1 MTIACTMRPRL
12 HLPLLS
18 LLTCAHLAPALPQ
31 LRNDQTVLSQPVEA
45 LSNPLKPIADHS
57 IHSLASLPS
66 HRIRL
71 RSPRDLCDPSVDQ
84 VSGYLDTARGHHFFF
99 WQFDSRNDPEN
110 DPLVL
115 WLNGGPGCSSFTG
128 LVQELGPCR
137 IQPDGKDPVFN
148 PYSWTNNASVIFLDQ
163 PVGVGFSY
171 GDKGDRGIYS
181 TEAAAVDVYA
191 FLQIFFETFAS
202 KFGNSEFFIA
212 GESFGGRYI
221 PVFADYIL
229 KQNQLAESCVPTILL
244 MRLMIG
250 RKGLRNINLVSIMI
264 GNGFT
269 NPLTQY
275 ASYYPTVCTNQTG
288 YGPYVSPRECRKMR
302 EALPRCQSLVRS
314 CWDDL
319 HNSALCV
326 SASVYCETRLTSPYF
341 ATGRSSY
348 DMTKFGGYEEE
359 GWIAEW
365 LNREDVRHELGVDLD
380 PRGHGVK
387 KFKGCSG
394 KVFNHFD
401 ATGDG
406 VKPSHHHVSS
416 LLNAQIPVLLYVG
429 TKDFICNW
437 FGNNEWALELEWD
450 GAGEFRAQELR
461 TWYATEKE
469 GKRER
474 VGVFRQAGGFAFA
487 TVEGAGHFVP
497 YDKPR
502 EALALFNSW
511 VFERKVGFS
520 SHS

>member
-1 MTIACTMRPRL
+1 MRPRL
-12 HLPLLS
+12 RLPLLS
-18 LLTCAHLAPALPQ
+18 LAALAHLAPALPQ
-31 LRNDQTVLSQPVEA
+31 LRNDQTVLSLPTEP
-45 LSNPLKPIADHS
+45 LSTPLADHS

-71 RSPRDLCDPSVDQ
+71 RSPRDLCDPAVDQ

-128 LVQELGPCR
+128 LLQELGPCR

-191 FLQIFFETFAS
+191 FLQIFFETFAD

-229 KQNQLAESCVPTILL
+229 KQNQVAES
-244 MRLMIG
+244 
-250 RKGLRNINLVSIMI
+250 KGLRHINLVSVMI

-288 YGPYVSPRECRKMR
+288 YGPYVSPRECRKMQ
-302 EALPRCQSLVRS
+302 EALPRCQSLVKA

-319 HNSALCV
+319 RNSALCV

-348 DMTKFGGYEEE
+348 DMTKFGEYEEE
-359 GWIAEW
+359 KWIAEW

-380 PRGHGVK
+380 PHGHGVK

-406 VKPSHHHVSS
+406 VKPSHPHVAS
-416 LLNAQIPVLLYVG
+416 LLNSQISVLLYVG

-437 FGNNEWALELEWD
+437 YGNNEWALQLEWD
-450 GAGEFRAQELR
+450 GAGEFREKELR
-461 TWYATEKE
+461 SWYASADEEKGEE
-469 GKRER
+469 GKRA
-474 VGVFRQAGGFAFA
+474 GVFRQAGGFAFA

-502 EALALFNSW
+502 EALALFNRW

-520 SHS
+520 RDSLQ

>member
-1 MTIACTMRPRL
+1 MRP
-12 HLPLLS
+12 HLRPALIA
-18 LLTCAHLAPALPQ
+18 LTLAHLAPALPQ
-31 LRNDQTVLSQPVEA
+31 LRQDQTVFSLPTLQ
-45 LSNPLKPIADHS
+45 LDNPLGPPANHS
-57 IHSLASLPS
+57 VHALAALPS
-66 HRIRL
+66 HRVRL
-71 RSPRDLCDPSVDQ
+71 HSPRNLCDPSVGQ
-84 VSGYLDTARGHHFFF
+84 TSGYLDTARGHHFFF
-99 WQFDSRNDPEN
+99 WQFDSRNDPKN
-110 DPLVL
+110 DPIVL
-115 WLNGGPGCSSFTG
+115 WLVDRPFR
-128 LVQELGPCR
+128 ELGPCR
-137 IQPDGKDPVFN
+137 IQPQGKDPVFN

-181 TEAAAVDVYA
+181 TEAAALDVYA
-191 FLQIFFETFAS
+191 FLQIFFETFAD

-229 KQNQLAESCVPTILL
+229 KQNLVAES
-244 MRLMIG
+244 
-250 RKGLRNINLVSIMI
+250 KGLRHINLVSVMI

-269 NPLTQY
+269 NPITQY

-288 YGPYVSPRECRKMR
+288 YGPYVSKRECRKMK
-302 EALPRCQSLVRS
+302 EALPRCQSLVRA
-314 CWDDL
+314 CWDDP

-348 DMTKFGGYEEE
+348 DMTKFGEYEEE
-359 GWIAEW
+359 KWIAEW
-365 LNREDVRHELGVDLD
+365 LNREDNRHELGVDLD
-380 PRGHGVK
+380 QHGHGIK

-394 KVFNHFD
+394 KVFNHFE

-406 VKPSHHHVSS
+406 VKPSHPHVSS
-416 LLNAQIPVLLYVG
+416 LLNANISVLLYVG

-437 FGNNEWALELEWD
+437 WGNNEWALELEWV
-450 GAGEFRAQELR
+450 GAGEYRRESLR
-461 TWYATEKE
+461 SWFATAESE

-474 VGVFRQAGGFAFA
+474 AGVYRQAGGFAFA
-487 TVEGAGHFVP
+487 TVDGAGHFVP

-502 EALALFNSW
+502 EALALFNRW

-520 SHS
+520 HGLLQ